1 MTVAFEGKVAWLQLR
16 IDYHFSPMSYKQEQ
30 VLDELLQS
38 PGPMAANELW
48 ERMRANHS
56 GIGLAT
62 VYRALNRGVDEG
74 RLVAVGLE
82 PGAVRYEAA
91 NLAHHHHFLCSSC
104 DRAFDLKGCVRS
116 IERLLPEGFEMTN
129 HEILLY
135 GLCADCRN
143 AS

>member
-1 MTVAFEGKVAWLQLR
+1 MDELHRSDG
-16 IDYHFSPMSYKQEQ
+16 PMS
-30 VLDELLQS
+30 
-38 PGPMAANELW
+38 ANELW
-48 ERMRANHS
+48 ERMRANQS

-82 PGAVRYEAA
+82 PGSVRYEAA
-91 NLAHHHHFLCSSC
+91 DLAHHHHFLCSAC
-104 DRAFDLKGCVRS
+104 NRAFDLKGCVRS
-116 IERLLPEGFEMTN
+116 LGKLLPDGFEMTN

-135 GLCADCRN
+135 GNCADCRE